1 MMIPDHNN
9 LLSDTCTYVLSLEW
23 HSWSVQVRISS
34 HLKRPM
40 PKTTTNASFARVL
53 ETNVADDRE

>member
-1 MMIPDHNN
+1 M
-9 LLSDTCTYVLSLEW
+9 YVLSLEW